1 MRSWMAVSVTLVAL
15 VGLAGCGGTHPQRSA
30 ARPVAP
36 WHEVCGR
43 FAQHDS
49 ELRSLVWTV
58 RLDPY
63 LPSGAAA
70 AVSSV
75 RTDLATLKQYLTHHE
90 RVGVGQYLT
99 GVDSVQLGID
109 AYLNGDVHGARQN
122 LSDGVADF
130 DASGLTPLCA
140 RG

>member
-1 MRSWMAVSVTLVAL
+1 MRIWMAACVALVAL
-15 VGLAGCGGTHPQRSA
+15 AGLAGCGGGHRQRSA

-36 WHEVCGR
+36 WQETCGR

-49 ELRSLVWTV
+49 ELRSLVWTI

-70 AVSSV
+70 AVTSV

-90 RVGVGQYLT
+90 RVGLGRYLT

-109 AYLNGDVHGARQN
+109 AYLDGDVHGAQQN
-122 LSDGVADF
+122 LSDGVADL